1 VKNSWHRIRPKLR
14 VLLAVAIACSVPI
27 NIWRALD
34 DLRTLPSPG
43 KDDVSLWEARL
54 TGIEAALIRAHYRS
68 GDIGY
73 MPAGVLKGHPRTP
86 TEDINWA
93 IARYVLIPLNVKQD
107 SLDSPFVIADF
118 SGETDRQIP
127 EGFTSVY
134 EEPDGLVLMK
144 KQEQ

>member
-14 VLLAVAIACSVPI
+14 FLLAVAIACSVPI

-34 DLRTLPSPG
+34 DLRTLPTPG
-43 KDDVSLWEARL
+43 KDDVSSWEARL
-54 TGIEAALIRAHYRS
+54 TEIEAALIRAHYRS

-73 MPAGVLKGHPRTP
+73 MPAGVLKGRPRTP
-86 TEDINWA
+86 SEDINWA
-93 IARYVLIPLNVKQD
+93 IARYVLIPLNLKQD
-107 SLDSPFVIADF
+107 SLDPPFVIADF

-127 EGFTSVY
+127 QGFTSVY

-144 KQEQ
+144 KKEP